1 MELFDCWALYIV
13 AAKRP
18 CTQQPTSTHP
28 LPKPLGPTALK
39 GTKKSRKARF
49 KDNQARGTGPHTTH
63 KQQSIF
69 DFLVKEKRSPDIDL
83 PENAEQLHPTGQERA
98 KPDECAPGAAHDSQS
113 AQPPAP
119 SPEGERTNNFVTWN
133 VMGLTTACDDL
144 LEIFRTEVPDVL
156 VLTETKLI
164 T

>member
-18 CTQQPTSTHP
+18 CTQQPSPTHP
-28 LPKPLGPTALK
+28 LPKPLGSTALK
-39 GTKKSRKARF
+39 GTKKSRKARV
-49 KDNQARGTGPHTTH
+49 KDNQARGTGHSIC
-63 KQQSIF
+63 KQQSIKN
-69 DFLVKEKRSPDIDL
+69 FLIQQKSTDEVLSEATAQR
-83 PENAEQLHPTGQERA
+83 HPTGQEGA
-98 KPDECAPGAAHDSQS
+98 NPDEGAPGAAHDSQS